1 MVAEEAP
8 RFMILGTV
16 KAEDEP
22 TMTTIT
28 RRAMA
33 AERTMINGLT
43 YLLRRY
49 VREVFEARGMNG
61 HDCSVVELQSSEV
74 ARHLPNKCINR

>member
-1 MVAEEAP
+1 VVAEEAP

-22 TMTTIT
+22 TMTTMT

-33 AERTMINGLT
+33 AERTMVNQWT
-43 YLLRRY
+43 R
-49 VREVFEARGMNG
+49 VVTEQVFEDARKTIDWTRLFCG
-61 HDCSVVELQSSEV
+61 
-74 ARHLPNKCINR
+74 